1 MFIMKKVSFYY
12 LSFFIEFFLFF
23 LCSLSTENSIAT
35 STTTTRSERG
45 NEDPTKFC
53 EDMNQ
58 IIVNLHLNKISEQ
71 LQPISEVQ
79 RNDTESDESTSN
91 NEVPMKE
98 RRASLTLPFNS
109 RPAELIQLV
118 AKTVKSSTE
127 KTETST
133 PHANLSPTAYRQHR
147 RKNRQTQRAISFR
160 TNRRGRP
167 LDRSRGDVSIALS
180 SEEVVTV
187 ENR

>member
-1 MFIMKKVSFYY
+1 M
-12 LSFFIEFFLFF
+12 
-23 LCSLSTENSIAT
+23 CSLSTENSIAT
-35 STTTTRSERG
+35 STTTTTTTRSERG

-58 IIVNLHLNKISEQ
+58 IIVNMHLNKISEQ

-79 RNDTESDESTSN
+79 RNDTESDESPSN

-118 AKTVKSSTE
+118 AKTVKSTTE

-167 LDRSRGDVSIALS
+167 LDKSRGDVSIALS

>member
-1 MFIMKKVSFYY
+1 MQLFSSSKGV
-12 LSFFIEFFLFF
+12 LEFFIVFFLF

-45 NEDPTKFC
+45 NEEPMKFC

-58 IIVNLHLNKISEQ
+58 IIVNMHLNKISEQ

-79 RNDTESDESTSN
+79 RNDTESDESPS

-118 AKTVKSSTE
+118 AKTVKSTTE

-167 LDRSRGDVSIALS
+167 LDKSRGDVSIALS